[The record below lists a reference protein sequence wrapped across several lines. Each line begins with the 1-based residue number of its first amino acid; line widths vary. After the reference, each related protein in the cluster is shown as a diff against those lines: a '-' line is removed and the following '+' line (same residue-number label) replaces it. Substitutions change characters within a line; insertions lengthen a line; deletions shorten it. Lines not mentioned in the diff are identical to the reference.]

1 MKFFFYRFFIAIFI
15 LLFCAIAYLSTIGV
29 STKIFNSNISKQ
41 IRKIDKNLDI
51 DLNKIFIILN
61 PFQFKIKLKTLGINI
76 KYNEQ
81 KIQLENIKSDVSLKA
96 LLNKEFSLKKNQR
109 FLLNL

>member
-76 KYNEQ
+76 KYNER
-81 KIQLENIKSDVSLKA
+81 
-96 LLNKEFSLKKNQR
+96 KNSIR
-109 FLLNL
+109 KH